1 MTFIT
6 RKHLARRTFLR
17 GAGAAIAL
25 PFLDAMHPA
34 LTAERLSAAAAVRRL
49 LVVEY
54 PHGVVDST
62 WNPLGE
68 GADYTMSDGLSPLA
82 RHREKLIILRG
93 LTSSPDRKKVDFHN
107 RAIASFLTGC
117 ELSPGKVEVG
127 VSIDQMAARVLGRQ
141 TRFGSLELCT
151 EGTELFGTM
160 CFRDAHTN
168 LPMERN
174 PRLVFERLFGDS
186 DRIDPAAQAARI
198 ADETS
203 ILDGVTGR
211 IAELNGKLGA
221 PDRRKL
227 EQYLESIRDIER
239 QVAIGSARPAVAL
252 PDLSRPAGVP
262 ESWPTHVKLMFD
274 LQTLALQAD
283 LTRVV
288 SFAMAAEGSQ
298 MTFPHLG
305 IAMTFH
311 EVSHHNNQQYKL
323 DALSKINK
331 HHSELLAYYLDKLDG
346 IEEAG
351 GTLLDNSILLYGSTF
366 SNPSIHSQRNLPII
380 VAGGAAG
387 RLKGGRYVRV
397 KGEET
402 PLTNLHVAL
411 LEKVGVPTDKVGD
424 STGRLEHLE
433 I

>member
-1 MTFIT
+1 MIFLP
-6 RKHLARRTFLR
+6 RKHLTRRTFLR

-25 PFLDAMHPA
+25 PFLDAMQPA
-34 LTAERLSAAAAVRRL
+34 LTAERLTAAAAVRRL
-49 LVVEY
+49 LIVGY

-68 GADYTMSDGLSPLA
+68 GADYTMSDGLAPLA
-82 RHREKLIILRG
+82 RHREKLIVFRG
-93 LTSSPDRKKVDFHN
+93 LTSSPDRNRVDFHN

-117 ELSPGKVEVG
+117 EPTVGKVQVG
-127 VSIDQMAARVLGRQ
+127 VSIDQTAAAVLGRE
-141 TRFGSLELCT
+141 TRFASLELAT
-151 EGTELFGTM
+151 EGTELFGSM

-168 LPMERN
+168 LPMECN

-186 DRIDPAAQAARI
+186 DRIDPAAQATRI

-211 IAELNGKLGA
+211 IAELNRRLGA

-239 QVAIGSARPAVAL
+239 QIDIASARPAVAL

-262 ESWPTHVKLMFD
+262 ESWPAHVKLMFD

-283 LTRVV
+283 LTRVI

-298 MTFPHLG
+298 MTFPHLD

-311 EVSHHNNQQYKL
+311 EVSHHNNQQDKL

-331 HHSELLAYYLDKLDG
+331 HHSELFAYYLDKLAG

-351 GTLLDNSILLYGSTF
+351 STLLDNSILLYGTTM

-387 RLKGGRYVRV
+387 RVKGGRYVRIE
-397 KGEET
+397 GEET
-402 PLTNLHVAL
+402 PLTNLHLAL
-411 LEKVGVPTDKVGD
+411 LDKLGVPADKVGD
-424 STGRLEHLE
+424 STGKLERLE